1 MTKAYLKLA
10 NGELFS
16 GYSLGATGKSIGEV
30 VFTTGMTGYTEILT
44 DPSYLGQIV
53 TMTYPL
59 IGNYG
64 VNKED
69 VECDKSNDSNNKSVV
84 KGFIMREYCEF
95 PSNFRNKL
103 SLDDFLKEQNI
114 IALHGIDTRRL
125 TKVIRESGV
134 MNGVIYSEGFEP
146 TDEDIKAVGEYI
158 IKDAVKT
165 VTTDKDIVLKAEN
178 PRFNVALLDFGTKTN
193 IARELLNRGC
203 NVTIKNAFTKP
214 SDLIGK
220 FDGIML
226 SNGPGDPSENVEI
239 IENLKELTK
248 SNTPIFG
255 ICLGHQLLSLACGL
269 KTNKLKYGHR
279 GANHPVK
286 DLVADRTYITS
297 QNHGYAVIKP
307 DADFKE
313 ATVSHVH
320 VNDETVSG
328 IVYNNYPVFSV
339 QYHPEACSGPRDS
352 MYLFDKFINLME
364 GK

>member
-16 GYSLGATGKSIGEV
+16 GFSLGATGKSIGEV

-69 VECDKSNDSNNKSVV
+69 IECDKSYV
-84 KGFIMREYCEF
+84 KGFIMREYCEW
-95 PSNFRNKL
+95 PSNFRNQI
-103 SLDDFLKEQNI
+103 SLDEFLKEQNI
-114 IALHGIDTRRL
+114 IALHGIDTRKL
-125 TKVIRESGV
+125 TKIIRESGV
-134 MNGVIYSEGFEP
+134 MNGIIYTQGNEP
-146 TDEDIKAVGEYI
+146 TDSDTKAMDEYI

-165 VTTDKDIVLKAEN
+165 VTTTTDIIMKAEK

-193 IARELLNRGC
+193 IARELVSRGC
-203 NVTIKNAFTKP
+203 NVTIKNGFTKP
-214 SDLIGK
+214 DELIGK
-220 FDGIML
+220 FDGVML
-226 SNGPGDPSENVEI
+226 SNGPGDPSENTEI
-239 IENLKELTK
+239 IANLQELTK
-248 SNTPIFG
+248 SNMPVFG

-286 DLVADRTYITS
+286 DLANDRTYITS

-307 DADFKE
+307 DTDFKE
-313 ATVSHVH
+313 ATVSHLH

-328 IVYNNYPVFSV
+328 IEYNNYPVFSV

-352 MYLFDKFINLME
+352 MYLFDKFINMME